1 MILSVFFNTV
11 SSSQQILLTLMELE
25 KPSKVDRELSSVQDE
40 GQEEEVKSWKRK
52 EEETV
57 LVVGRLTEPCLERL
71 ITVLIQGRYILYT
84 FCTYLPYLLNQLYII
99 KLYLC
104 RFKKQEWEEIARE
117 LSRIALFRYM

>member
-1 MILSVFFNTV
+1 MILSVLFNIV

-25 KPSKVDRELSSVQDE
+25 KPSKVDRELSSVQEE

-71 ITVLIQGRYILYT
+71 ITVLIQGRYI
-84 FCTYLPYLLNQLYII
+84 YIHFVHI
-99 KLYLC
+99 YPIC
-104 RFKKQEWEEIARE
+104 
-117 LSRIALFRYM
+117 